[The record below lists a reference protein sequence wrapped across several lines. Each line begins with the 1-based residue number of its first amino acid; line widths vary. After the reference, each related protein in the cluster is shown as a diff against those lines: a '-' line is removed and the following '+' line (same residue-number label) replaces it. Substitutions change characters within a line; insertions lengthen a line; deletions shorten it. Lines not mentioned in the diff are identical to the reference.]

1 MVFKCLKIRFPLY
14 LNDDLAVHCIFNYLL
29 QVVVL
34 EEEDEEDGEEGE
46 DEDAEDD
53 ADEPVA

>member
-1 MVFKCLKIRFPLY
+1 MVFRSLRY
-14 LNDDLAVHCIFNYLL
+14 SSVRNSDYDLAVHWIFIYLF

-34 EEEDEEDGEEGE
+34 EEEEEEDGEEGE